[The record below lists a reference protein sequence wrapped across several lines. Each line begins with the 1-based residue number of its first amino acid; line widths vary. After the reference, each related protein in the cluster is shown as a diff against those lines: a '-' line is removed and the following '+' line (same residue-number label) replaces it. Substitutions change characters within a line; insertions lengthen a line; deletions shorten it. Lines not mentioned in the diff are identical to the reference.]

1 MSSDP
6 KALDLIVLAADKHI
20 ATSVE
25 TLLHERRA
33 DLGIRAVSFD
43 VRRHPQS
50 DPGCRSGAAEF
61 LRPLN
66 RVYRYALVVFDYE
79 GCGSQD
85 APEKIR
91 REVESALERN
101 GWRERSKAIVIVP
114 ELEAWVWTPSGEVAR
129 ALGWNRGFEPLR
141 KWLEGKKLWSAGS
154 SKPDDPKKTLGQVL
168 RQNRKVSSSAL
179 FKKLAASVD
188 FDGCR
193 DPAFKE
199 LEQALRGWFPPQA
212 TP

>member
-129 ALGWNRGFEPLR
+129 SRDSNPALGHQVNLVELFLLIAAFFPYFETVIR
-141 KWLEGKKLWSAGS
+141 WSLL
-154 SKPDDPKKTLGQVL
+154 TLL
-168 RQNRKVSSSAL
+168 HTPMHT
-179 FKKLAASVD
+179 ASHLQILV
-188 FDGCR
+188 
-193 DPAFKE
+193 
-199 LEQALRGWFPPQA
+199 
-212 TP
+212 